1 MVKTYQ
7 VEVNDDN
14 VEFWRMNG
22 EFHCEHG
29 PAVRNLDM
37 KNSNW
42 AEQRFEDV
50 YYLHGKRFCSRDVW
64 MDALRFDAVLKDLQA
79 AYDEAER
86 VAMNRDFEL
95 SELEAAHSEAA
106 QAQVSAATASIE
118 ALCMLEAH
126 KQGKG

>member
-7 VEVNDDN
+7 VEVNDAN

-29 PAVRNLDM
+29 PAVRNLDV
-37 KNSNW
+37 NNCDD
-42 AEQRFEDV
+42 ERLEDV
-50 YYLHGKRFCSRDVW
+50 YYLHGKRFCSRHLW

-79 AYDEAER
+79 AYDEAEM
-86 VAMNRDFEL
+86 VSMTRDFEL
-95 SELEAAHSEAA
+95 SELEAAHSDAA

>member
-50 YYLHGKRFCSRDVW
+50 YYLHGKRFCRRDVW

>member
-1 MVKTYQ
+1 
-7 VEVNDDN
+7 
-14 VEFWRMNG
+14 
-22 EFHCEHG
+22 
-29 PAVRNLDM
+29 M

-95 SELEAAHSEAA
+95 SELEAAHSDAV

>member
-37 KNSNW
+37 KNNNCDD
-42 AEQRFEDV
+42 ERLEDV
-50 YYLHGKRFCSRDVW
+50 YYLHGIRFCSRHLW

-79 AYDEAER
+79 AYEAAETLS
-86 VAMNRDFEL
+86 MTRDFEL
-95 SELEAAHSEAA
+95 SELEAAHSDAA

>member
-95 SELEAAHSEAA
+95 SELEAAHSDAA